1 MRVPLITLPA
11 QLAQDATGA
20 VLIEFALVA
29 PVFLMLI
36 MGTFDLGQMAYG
48 KSVLE
53 GAVQKAARDSALE
66 TSSTL
71 VADNTVKNII
81 GPILPGAQLTTTR
94 TSYFDFVD
102 IGRPERWNDGNNN
115 GQCDNNETY
124 VDENSNGD
132 WDKDIG
138 VTGNGGASDVIIYT
152 VVVKYTP
159 VFRIPFMPAK
169 WYERTLT
176 STAVRKNQPF
186 AQQTALG
193 SNSGICST

>member
-1 MRVPLITLPA
+1 MRLSRPALPP
-11 QLAQDATGA
+11 QLAQDTGGA

-53 GAVQKAARDSALE
+53 GAVQKAARDSSLE

-71 VADNTVKNII
+71 VADNMVKNII
-81 GPILPGAQLTTTR
+81 SPVLPGAEITTVR

-115 GQCDNNETY
+115 GKCDYNETY
-124 VDENSNGD
+124 VDENSNGV
-132 WDKDIG
+132 WDQDIG
-138 VTGNGGASDVIIYT
+138 VQGNGGASDVIIYT
-152 VVVKYTP
+152 VSVKYTP
-159 VFRIPFMPAK
+159 VFRVPFMPAN

-193 SNSGICST
+193 SNSGICSI

>member
-1 MRVPLITLPA
+1 MSTPRKI
-11 QLAQDATGA
+11 A
-20 VLIEFALVA
+20 VIVGSLRKESFSRKLGKAIAAVA
-29 PVFLMLI
+29 P
-36 MGTFDLGQMAYG
+36 
-48 KSVLE
+48 S
-53 GAVQKAARDSALE
+53 
-66 TSSTL
+66 
-71 VADNTVKNII
+71 N
-81 GPILPGAQLTTTR
+81 LT
-94 TSYFDFVD
+94 FDFVD